1 MTVAEYLTVTI
12 RRRAGHCVI
21 VLDGE
26 LDASNAPV
34 LTQHLQRA
42 IAARAIRIVVDTSRL
57 QFCDLAGIR
66 AFRDAANRCTA
77 VGGWL
82 RLAAPQRHLAW
93 VLAVTGLLPALPT
106 YRSVAGAAV
115 ATGTQRITADDS

>member
-1 MTVAEYLTVTI
+1 MIVSEYLTVNIT
-12 RRRAGHCVI
+12 RRTDHSVV

-26 LDASNAPV
+26 LDSSNAPV
-34 LTQHLQRA
+34 LARYLQRA
-42 IAARAIRIVVDTSRL
+42 IAARADRIVVDASGL

-66 AFRDAANRCTA
+66 VLLDAANRSTA
-77 VGGWL
+77 AGGWL

-93 VLAVTGLLPALPT
+93 VLAITGLLSALPT

-115 ATGTQRITADDS
+115 ATRTQRITG

>member
-12 RRRAGHCVI
+12 RRRAGHSVI

-115 ATGTQRITADDS
+115 ATGTERITADDS

>member
-66 AFRDAANRCTA
+66 ALRDAANRCTA